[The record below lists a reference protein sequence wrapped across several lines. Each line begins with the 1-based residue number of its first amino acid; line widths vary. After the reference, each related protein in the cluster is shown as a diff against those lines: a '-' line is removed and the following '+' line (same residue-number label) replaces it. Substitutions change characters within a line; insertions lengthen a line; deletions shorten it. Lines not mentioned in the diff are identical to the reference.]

1 MKVLVVSDVEDTLLY
16 DHFRKERVAGVELII
31 SCGDLKQDYLDFLM
45 TMVNVPMIYVRGN
58 HDDTYFDDPPL
69 GAVCIENKIY
79 KQNGIRFLGLGG
91 CMRYLRDS
99 KTMFSEREMKR
110 RIFRLRPKL
119 AFNKGFDVLVTHA
132 PAAGYGDMSDSRTH
146 KGFQC
151 FNRLMEKYR
160 PQFMFHGHVHNNY
173 GRVKLSSKHPSGTQ
187 IINCCGFKI
196 VDIPEPGK

>member
-1 MKVLVVSDVEDTLLY
+1 MKVLVVSDVEDALLY

-58 HDDTYFDDPPL
+58 HDDSYFDDPPL
-69 GAVCIENKIY
+69 GAVCIENKIF
-79 KQNGIRFLGLGG
+79 KFNGIRFLGLGG

-99 KTMFSEREMKR
+99 KTMFSEGEMKR
-110 RIFRLRPKL
+110 RIFKLKPKL
-119 AFNKGFDVLVTHA
+119 MLSKGFDVLVTHA
-132 PAAGYGDMSDSRTH
+132 PAAGYGDMADSRTH

-151 FNRLMEKYR
+151 FNPLMDKYR
-160 PQFMFHGHVHNNY
+160 PGFMFHGHVHNNY

-196 VDIPEPGK
+196 IDIPEPGK